1 MASDS
6 ALPVRRFRRW
16 LIYYPRAVPVIIF
29 LLITAITAL
38 SVFAI
43 ERGERQRAW
52 QVDRRADIPCG
63 VERMVRRQPE
73 PRNDQ
78 RGKHPGD
85 GGGEHAGVRRT
96 EQQDRRYACKRIDE
110 GNAAQLQ
117 QESQPAQTAPAV
129 SCKGALLHLTRQVPD
144 AAGFRNRLSGAA
156 IRNGTGRGKLRASR
170 FARGPAGVD

>member
-1 MASDS
+1 
-6 ALPVRRFRRW
+6 
-16 LIYYPRAVPVIIF
+16 
-29 LLITAITAL
+29 
-38 SVFAI
+38 
-43 ERGERQRAW
+43 
-52 QVDRRADIPCG
+52 
-63 VERMVRRQPE
+63 MVRRQPE

-129 SCKGALLHLTRQVPD
+129 SCKGALLHLVPQVPD
-144 AAGFRNRLSGAA
+144 DAGLRNRLSGGP
-156 IRNGTGRGKLRASR
+156 IRNGTDRGNLRANR
-170 FARGPAGVD
+170 FLAGAVQAAVEA